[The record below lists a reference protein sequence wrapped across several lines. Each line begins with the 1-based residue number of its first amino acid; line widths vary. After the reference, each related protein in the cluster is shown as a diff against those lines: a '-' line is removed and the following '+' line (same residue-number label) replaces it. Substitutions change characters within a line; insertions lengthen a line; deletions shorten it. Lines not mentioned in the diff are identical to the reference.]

1 MERERAAALRRMA
14 RSWGW
19 SCGGG
24 GDVVGRRGESSSM
37 KEAWRAVREWWK
49 FGGRVMGSG
58 RKARILWARH
68 L

>member
-1 MERERAAALRRMA
+1 MESERVAALRRMV

-19 SCGGG
+19 SFGGCG
-24 GDVVGRRGESSSM
+24 VGRRGERSSM

-49 FGGRVMGSG
+49 FGGGELGSG
-58 RKARILWARH
+58 RKARILCARN